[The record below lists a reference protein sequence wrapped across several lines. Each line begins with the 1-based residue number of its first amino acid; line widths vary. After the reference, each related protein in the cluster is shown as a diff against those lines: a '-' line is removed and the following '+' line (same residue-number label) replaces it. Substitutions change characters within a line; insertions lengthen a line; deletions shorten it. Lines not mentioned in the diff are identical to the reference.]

1 VTQRLIPLLFTRGP
15 FVLTLAA
22 WTKLC
27 WARQWPGPI
36 ALMALG
42 MISANA
48 ALAAG
53 TFLYYQFR
61 PSTSWLPPWQDPQIL
76 RRALSFERIAKVIQ
90 KD

>member
-1 VTQRLIPLLFTRGP
+1 VTQRLIPLLFTCGP

-27 WARQWPGPI
+27 WARQWPRPI

-76 RRALSFERIAKVIQ
+76 RRALLFERIAKVIQ